1 MNKFFYFSIILVM
14 FLSVAGCASKQNL
27 PLVFGQSHTVGLSM
41 SSNVS
46 QQGGEI
52 TLGYKDWDF
61 AIVPVTI
68 GQGDDGTNT
77 QIKAVATEQHQ
88 DALSVLGQF
97 NVETKGGVQ
106 SEVGLGKFF
115 ATGMAA
121 KTLADGFK
129 AKLSK

>member
-1 MNKFFYFSIILVM
+1 LNINNIFTLLAISTL
-14 FLSVAGCASKQNL
+14 LGGCATSNTNL
-27 PLVFGQSHTVGLSM
+27 PLVFGQSHTVGLSIGG
-41 SSNVS
+41 SATD
-46 QQGGEI
+46 QGVDL
-52 TLGYKDWDF
+52 TLGYKDKNV

-68 GQGDDGTNT
+68 KQRDGNST
-77 QIKAVATEQHQ
+77 QIKANATKDHL

-97 NVETKGGVQ
+97 ELKSDATQAN
-106 SEVGLGKFF
+106 VGLGKFF